1 MFSDTNGILYAW
13 LMQTAFTA
21 PSSLLA
27 GSFGEMGVVS
37 TRYII
42 NAGTFL
48 IVRLVEWD
56 NGWLRD
62 GTEPLLRRVR
72 QPGKAEKFKILGSD
86 KPVSSLHGPLT
97 SRVTSG
103 KSPSPVDSKCF
114 HHMRCLLWFHPRAL
128 IRILST
134 NCIYP
139 TRLHFYLELI
149 KMHVC
154 SNGHRYLL
162 RASYVCSR

>member
-1 MFSDTNGILYAW
+1 
-13 LMQTAFTA
+13 MQTAFPA

-27 GSFGEMGVVS
+27 GSFGKMGVVS
-37 TRYII
+37 IRYII

-48 IVRLVEWD
+48 IVRITEWY

-72 QPGKAEKFKILGSD
+72 QPGKAEKFKILGS
-86 KPVSSLHGPLT
+86 SSLHGPLT

-114 HHMRCLLWFHPRAL
+114 HHMRGLLWFHPRAL

-149 KMHVC
+149 KMHVR
-154 SNGHRYLL
+154 SNGNRYLSS
-162 RASYVCSR
+162 AFYVCSR